1 MTMPTKRE
9 KGQALPMVTL
19 SLIAMC
25 GMMGLAVD
33 LGWSYFVKRAA
44 QSAADAAAQAAVQ
57 QALDKVG
64 QNGTFDC
71 SGTMITCQAVGQ
83 CNSSGNLTTACL
95 YAQQH
100 GFTVGG
106 NGGHQNVTIAADVTS
121 PVPTAPGVANV
132 DYWVTVRA
140 TESIPQ
146 LFSAV
151 LGNTIGTSA
160 ARATAAVL
168 YTPLPQQIYALDRE
182 NDAAPGS
189 KKGATGNDISIQG
202 GGGIVAYGA
211 VGLAST
217 DPMAGQLGGSGSV
230 TAPATYIRGTGGYG
244 NSGNWTST
252 PTSGMPDGDLFM
264 DPMQG
269 KGQPPAPTGLVDHPV
284 PGGFVPAN
292 AVLTSGNYF
301 SVNGNGVPDGKP
313 LTFGSN
319 ATFKDGSFGN
329 FVVFGGIQG
338 DVTFGPGRYI
348 FAGSANGTTLNWNSA
363 MVKDQTPLDASGN
376 VTAPNDAGEILVLTD
391 PNYPGLQ
398 VPAAL
403 QNAPQVLNSLAQGN
417 VQIMS
422 GNSAQWG
429 VDLHGL
435 NPTDA
440 AVPAELKPFAPTVM
454 WQDQANT
461 AIKYN
466 SDGSIDTS
474 CGSLDSPCLNSG
486 LRNSDSTYWTIDA
499 RPNVQ
504 LWGAMYQPRGAGI
517 AFQGHGTLTSPVQLV
532 TGYISMQGGPTIVF
546 QKVPNGLRRR
556 VTALI
561 E

>member
-1 MTMPTKRE
+1 M
-9 KGQALPMVTL
+9 
-19 SLIAMC
+19 
-25 GMMGLAVD
+25 
-33 LGWSYFVKRAA
+33 
-44 QSAADAAAQAAVQ
+44 
-57 QALDKVG
+57 
-64 QNGTFDC
+64 
-71 SGTMITCQAVGQ
+71 
-83 CNSSGNLTTACL
+83 
-95 YAQQH
+95 
-100 GFTVGG
+100 
-106 NGGHQNVTIAADVTS
+106 
-121 PVPTAPGVANV
+121 
-132 DYWVTVRA
+132 
-140 TESIPQ
+140 
-146 LFSAV
+146 
-151 LGNTIGTSA
+151 
-160 ARATAAVL
+160 
-168 YTPLPQQIYALDRE
+168 
-182 NDAAPGS
+182 
-189 KKGATGNDISIQG
+189 
-202 GGGIVAYGA
+202 
-211 VGLAST
+211 
-217 DPMAGQLGGSGSV
+217 

-244 NSGNWTST
+244 NSGNWTSA

-269 KGQPPAPTGLVDHPV
+269 KGQPPAPTGLVDHPI

-292 AVLTSGNYF
+292 AVLSSGNYF

-338 DVTFGPGRYI
+338 DVNFGPGRYI

-376 VTAPNDAGEILVLTD
+376 VTAPTDAGEILVLTD

-398 VPAAL
+398 IPAAL

-435 NPTDA
+435 NPSDP

-466 SDGSIDTS
+466 PDGSIDTS
-474 CGSLDSPCLNSG
+474 CGSLDSPCLNSA